1 MPRRVLIIVN
11 PAAGR
16 MRSRRRRLDRVVG
29 ALQRLGCPVT
39 VRDAAGAPGMAE
51 ALARS
56 AEPEFDVIVA
66 AGGDGTVA
74 AVINGIA
81 AAPRAVAILP
91 FGTANVLA
99 AEIGVPRDAEAQ
111 AAMIAAGPAR
121 SFWPGRLDG
130 RLFVT
135 SAGAGFDAAVVA
147 AVDPR
152 VKRWGGRL
160 AFAWASIVCLMR
172 HHDRDVTVKAD
183 GVVHRAGAAIATT
196 GPLYAGRFLIAPAAR
211 PEDPDLGLVLLP
223 GGGRRAVL
231 RCGAALLLGRLPR
244 ARGVAILKARS
255 ISIVGEAGEPVQAD
269 GDIAA
274 HLPLTLEIAPYS
286 IPLIHPGG
294 APR

>member
-29 ALQRLGCPVT
+29 TLQRLGCPVT
-39 VRDAAGAPGMAE
+39 VRDAAGGPGMAE

-74 AVINGIA
+74 AVVNGIA
-81 AAPRAVAILP
+81 AAPRPVAILP

-99 AEIGVPRDAEAQ
+99 AEIGVPGDVEAQ

-121 SFWPGRLDG
+121 PFWPGRLDG
-130 RLFVT
+130 RLFVI

-160 AFAWASIVCLMR
+160 AFAWASLVCLMR
-172 HHDRDVTVKAD
+172 HRDRELTLKVD
-183 GVVHRAGAAIATT
+183 GVVQ
-196 GPLYAGRFLIAPAAR
+196 AGRSPRPVRSMPAAFRSRRR
-211 PEDPDLGLVLLP
+211 PGRRVPIWVSCCFRAA
-223 GGGRRAVL
+223 GGGQ
-231 RCGAALLLGRLPR
+231 CCAAAPPCFSGGCRMPAGWR
-244 ARGVAILKARS
+244 FSRPDRFRSPARS
-255 ISIVGEAGEPVQAD
+255 ASRSRPTA
-269 GDIAA
+269 
-274 HLPLTLEIAPYS
+274 TS
-286 IPLIHPGG
+286 
-294 APR
+294 PRICH